1 MKTASTKII
10 ADTFQKIA
18 DMVVPTMGAKG
29 RMAVIE
35 DEFSRPILTDD
46 GVTVAKQAYGFDGF
60 EKMVA
65 LSMVEAANNTEK
77 TAYDGTT
84 LTVLLTNELY
94 KQGLRW
100 IKAGLH
106 PQVAADKLLE
116 LVGKAKEELKKYKIR
131 LTEGQVANL
140 STIVTKIP
148 AIGALVAEAY
158 RKSSAT
164 MNVVTEH
171 ERIKEESYVEFTS
184 GMTLDAGYMS
194 ESLKTL
200 CNENDKT
207 IFDNPYIAVLKE
219 GIFTQL
225 DTQRFFSSMPESAV
239 RSPFVFIISSKF
251 NPESL
256 KLLLDTLTE
265 NKFKF
270 QIIFINDVSQ
280 EELFLDIAAYTGG
293 TAQDAVN
300 GTEFD
305 FKSLGKAKAITIEQN
320 KTTIIAEAPNGKA
333 LLQRIKSYKKE
344 IDEKAYTTGMNR
356 ANVIT
361 RRLANLESGITK
373 IKIYAPTV
381 TEYMTVKLKLDDAIG
396 AVKTATKKGIA
407 IGAGKA
413 LWNVAFDVP
422 ELKDVLRKPML
433 TILSNAGLKVTKTA
447 GLKNSIA
454 INVVSK
460 DEVNLLEAG
469 IVDSYA
475 SIETSLTN
483 ASSIAANYLRAYIL
497 IKKD

>member
-1 MKTASTKII
+1 MKTSDIKII
-10 ADTFQKIA
+10 KQTFQKIA

-29 RMAVIE
+29 RMAVIQ

-46 GVTVAKQAYGFDGF
+46 GVTVAKQAFDFEGF

-65 LSMVEAANNTEK
+65 ISMIEAANNTEK
-77 TAYDGTT
+77 TAFDGTT

-94 KQGLRW
+94 KQGLAW
-100 IKAGLH
+100 IKRGLH

-116 LVGKAKEELKKYKIR
+116 LVAKAKDELKKYRIK
-131 LTEGQVANL
+131 LTQDQVANL

-158 RKSSAT
+158 RKSNGT
-164 MNVVTEH
+164 MNVVSEH

-194 ESLKTL
+194 ESLKAL
-200 CNENDKT
+200 CNEGDKT
-207 IFDNPYIAVLKE
+207 VFQNPYIAVLKE

-225 DTQRFFSSMPESAV
+225 DTQKFFSSIPQDKIDH
-239 RSPFVFIISSKF
+239 PFVFIVSNKF

-280 EELFLDIAAYTGG
+280 EEIFLDVAAYTGG

-300 GTEFD
+300 GSDFVFD
-305 FKSLGKAKAITIEQN
+305 SLGKAKSITIEQM
-320 KTTIIAEAPNGKA
+320 KTTIAAEAPNAKA

-344 IDEKAYTTGMNR
+344 LEEQAYTTGMNR
-356 ANVIT
+356 ANMIT
-361 RRLANLESGITK
+361 RRLANLESGVTK

-381 TEYMTVKLKLDDAIG
+381 TEYMTIKLKLDDAIG
-396 AVKTATKKGIA
+396 AVKTATKKGIT

-413 LWNVAFDVP
+413 LWNVSFDVP
-422 ELKDVLRKPML
+422 ELKDVLRKPLL
-433 TILSNAGLKVTKTA
+433 TILDNAGLKLTKEA
-447 GLKNSIA
+447 GLQNSIA
-454 INVVSK
+454 IDVVSK
-460 DEVNLLEAG
+460 KEVNLTKAG

>member
-1 MKTASTKII
+1 MKTSDIKII
-10 ADTFQKIA
+10 KDTFQKIA

-29 RMAVIE
+29 RMAVIQ

-46 GVTVAKQAYGFDGF
+46 GVTVAKQAFDFEGF

-65 LSMVEAANNTEK
+65 ISMIEAANNTEK
-77 TAYDGTT
+77 TAFDGTT

-94 KQGLRW
+94 KQGLAW
-100 IKAGLH
+100 IKRGLH

-116 LVGKAKEELKKYKIR
+116 LVAKAKDELKKYRIK
-131 LTEGQVANL
+131 LTIDQVANL

-158 RKSSAT
+158 RKSGGT

-194 ESLKTL
+194 ESLRAL
-200 CNENDKT
+200 CNEGDKT
-207 IFDNPYIAVLKE
+207 VYQNPFIAVLKE

-225 DTQRFFSSMPESAV
+225 DTQKFFASIPQDQIDH
-239 RSPFVFIISSKF
+239 PFVFIVSNKF

-280 EELFLDIAAYTGG
+280 EEIFLDVAAYTGG
-293 TAQDAVN
+293 TAQDAVS
-300 GTEFD
+300 GADFVFD
-305 FKSLGKAKAITIEQN
+305 SLGKAKSIIIEQM
-320 KTTIIAEAPNGKA
+320 KTTITAEAPNAKA

-344 IDEKAYTTGMNR
+344 LEEQAYTTGMNR
-356 ANVIT
+356 ANMIT
-361 RRLANLESGITK
+361 RRLANLESGVTK
-373 IKIYAPTV
+373 IKVYAPTV
-381 TEYMTVKLKLDDAIG
+381 TEYMTIKLKLDDAIG
-396 AVKTATKKGIA
+396 AVKTATKKGIT

-413 LWNVAFDVP
+413 LWNVSFEVP
-422 ELKDVLRKPML
+422 ELSNVLRKPLL
-433 TILSNAGLKVTKTA
+433 TILSNAGLKITKEA
-447 GLKNSIA
+447 GLQNSIA
-454 INVVSK
+454 IDVVSK
-460 DEVNLLEAG
+460 KEVNLTKAG

>member
-1 MKTASTKII
+1 MKTATTKVIGE
-10 ADTFQKIA
+10 TFQKIA

-29 RMAVIE
+29 RMAVIQ

-46 GVTVAKQAYGFDGF
+46 GVTVAKQAFDFEGF

-65 LSMVEAANNTEK
+65 LSMIEAANNTEK
-77 TAYDGTT
+77 TAFDGTT

-94 KQGLRW
+94 KQGLKW
-100 IKAGLH
+100 IKRGLH

-116 LVGKAKEELKKYKIR
+116 LVSKAKNELKKYRIK
-131 LTEGQVANL
+131 LTGDQVANL

-158 RKSSAT
+158 RKSSGS

-194 ESLKTL
+194 ESLKAL
-200 CNENDKT
+200 CNEGDKT
-207 IFDNPYIAVLKE
+207 FYNNPLIAVLKE

-225 DTQRFFSSMPESAV
+225 DTQRFFASIPQDQID
-239 RSPFVFIISSKF
+239 RPFVFILSSKF

-300 GTEFD
+300 GSEFN
-305 FKSLGKAKAITIEQN
+305 FSSLGSAKSITIDQM
-320 KTTIIAEAPNGKA
+320 KTTIVAEAPNGKA

-344 IDEKAYTTGMNR
+344 LEEKAYTTGMNR
-356 ANVIT
+356 ANMIT

-373 IKIYAPTV
+373 IKVYAPTV
-381 TEYMTVKLKLDDAIG
+381 TEYMTIKLKLDDAIG
-396 AVKTATKKGIA
+396 AVKAASKKGIA

-413 LWNVAFDVP
+413 LWNVSFDVP
-422 ELKDVLRKPML
+422 ELKEVLRKPMK
-433 TILSNAGLKVTKTA
+433 TILSNAGLRITKKA
-447 GLKNSIA
+447 GLQNSTA
-454 INVVSK
+454 INVVTK
-460 DEVNLLEAG
+460 EEVNLIKAG

>member
-1 MKTASTKII
+1 MKTSSPKII
-10 ADTFQKIA
+10 GETFQKIA

-46 GVTVAKQAYGFDGF
+46 GVTVAKQAFDFEGF

-65 LSMVEAANNTEK
+65 LSMIEAANNTEK
-77 TAYDGTT
+77 TAFDGTT
-84 LTVLLTNELY
+84 LTVLLTNEFY
-94 KQGLRW
+94 KQGMKW

-106 PQVAADKLLE
+106 PQVAADRLLE
-116 LVGKAKEELKKYKIR
+116 LVEKVKVHLKEYKVK
-131 LTEGQVANL
+131 LTQDQVANL

-158 RKSSAT
+158 RKSSGS
-164 MNVVTEH
+164 MNVITEH
-171 ERIKEESYVEFTS
+171 ERMKEESYVEFTS

-194 ESLKTL
+194 ESLRSL
-200 CNENDKT
+200 CNEGDKT
-207 IFDNPYIAVLKE
+207 IFQSPYIAVLKE

-225 DTQRFFSSMPESAV
+225 DTQRFFSSIPEDKIAH
-239 RSPFVFIISSKF
+239 PFVFIVSSKF

-256 KLLLDTLTE
+256 KLLLDTLAE

-270 QIIFINDVSQ
+270 QIIFINDMAQ

-300 GTEFD
+300 GSEFT
-305 FKSLGKAKAITIEQN
+305 FTSLGTAKSITIDQI
-320 KTTIIAEAPNGKA
+320 KTTIVAEAPNGKA

-344 IDEKAYTTGMNR
+344 LEEKAYTTGMNR
-356 ANVIT
+356 ANIIT

-381 TEYMTVKLKLDDAIG
+381 TEYMTIKLKLDDAIG
-396 AVKTATKKGIA
+396 AVKAASKKGITL
-407 IGAGKA
+407 GAGKA
-413 LWNVAFDVP
+413 LWNVSFDVP
-422 ELKDVLRKPML
+422 ELKQVLKQPLL
-433 TILSNAGLKVTKTA
+433 TILKNAGLKPSKNTQLKNDIAVNVVTKQEVS
-447 GLKNSIA
+447 LK
-454 INVVSK
+454 
-460 DEVNLLEAG
+460 EAG

-475 SIETSLTN
+475 SIETSLVN
-483 ASSIAANYLRAYIL
+483 GCSIAANYLRAYIL
-497 IKKD
+497 IKKS

>member
-1 MKTASTKII
+1 MKTSDIKII
-10 ADTFQKIA
+10 KHTFQKIA

-29 RMAVIE
+29 RMAVIQ

-46 GVTVAKQAYGFDGF
+46 GVTVAKQAFDFEGF

-65 LSMVEAANNTEK
+65 LSMIEAANNTEK

-94 KQGLRW
+94 KQGLKW
-100 IKAGLH
+100 IQRGLH

-116 LVGKAKEELKKYKIR
+116 LVTEAKEELKKYRIK
-131 LTEGQVANL
+131 LTENQVANL

-158 RKSSAT
+158 RKSSGS
-164 MNVVTEH
+164 MNVITEH

-200 CNENDKT
+200 CNEGDKT
-207 IFDNPYIAVLKE
+207 VYNNPLIAVLKE

-225 DTQRFFSSMPESAV
+225 DTQRFFSSLPSDAIN
-239 RSPFVFIISSKF
+239 RPFVFIVSSKF

-270 QIIFINDVSQ
+270 QIVFINDVSQ

-293 TAQDAVN
+293 TAQDAVS
-300 GTEFD
+300 GTEFTYE
-305 FKSLGKAKAITIEQN
+305 SLGSAKSISIEQT
-320 KTTIIAEAPNGKA
+320 KTIIVAEAPNGKA
-333 LLQRIKSYKKE
+333 LLQRIKTYKKE
-344 IDEKAYTTGMNR
+344 LEDKAYTTGMNR
-356 ANVIT
+356 ANMIT

-381 TEYMTVKLKLDDAIG
+381 TEYMTIKLKLDDAIG
-396 AVKTATKKGIA
+396 AVKTATKKGIT

-413 LWNVAFDVP
+413 LWNVSFDVP

-433 TILSNAGLKVTKTA
+433 TILSNAGLRLSKQA
-447 GLKNSIA
+447 GLQNGIA
-454 INVVSK
+454 INVVTK
-460 DEVNLLEAG
+460 EEVNLTKEG

>member
-1 MKTASTKII
+1 MKTTDTKII
-10 ADTFQKIA
+10 ADVFQRIA
-18 DMVVPTMGAKG
+18 DTVVPTMGAKG
-29 RMAVIE
+29 RMAIIE

-46 GVTVAKQAYGFDGF
+46 GVTVAKQALSLTGF
-60 EKMVA
+60 ERMVA

-116 LVGKAKEELKKYKIR
+116 LVAKAKDELKKYR
-131 LTEGQVANL
+131 LKLTNDQVANL
-140 STIVTKIP
+140 TNIVTKIP
-148 AIGALVAEAY
+148 AIGALVADAH
-158 RKSSAT
+158 RLSKGS

-184 GMTLDAGYMS
+184 GMTIDSGYMS

-200 CNENDKT
+200 CNEGDKSK
-207 IFDNPYIAVLKE
+207 FANAKIAILKE

-225 DTQRFFSSMPESAV
+225 DIQKFFNSIPESDLKV
-239 RSPFVFIISSKF
+239 PFVFVISNKF

-256 KLLLDTLTE
+256 KLLLDTLAE
-265 NKFKF
+265 NQFVF
-270 QIIFINDVSQ
+270 QIVFINDASQ

-293 TAQDAVN
+293 TAQDAMTGSDYTYN
-300 GTEFD
+300 ALGT
-305 FKSLGKAKAITIEQN
+305 AQTIIIEQF
-320 KTTIIAEAPNGKA
+320 KTVLTSTSSSKKELKK
-333 LLQRIKSYKKE
+333 RVDSYKKE
-344 IDEKAYTTGMNR
+344 LEQNAFNTGMNR
-356 ANVIT
+356 ANIIT

-381 TEYMTVKLKLDDAIG
+381 TEYMTIKLKIDDAVG
-396 AVKTATKKGIA
+396 AVKMATKKGIA
-407 IGAGKA
+407 IGAGKT
-413 LWNVAFDVP
+413 LYNIGFDVP
-422 ELKDVLRKPML
+422 ELKEPLSRPMKQ
-433 TILSNAGLKVTKTA
+433 ILENAGLPVDKRILQQDSK
-447 GLKNSIA
+447 G
-454 INVVSK
+454 INVVTK
-460 DEVNLLEAG
+460 QVVNLIEEG

-483 ASSIAANYLRAYIL
+483 ASSIASNYLRAYIL
-497 IKKD
+497 IRKD

>member
-10 ADTFQKIA
+10 GETFQKIA

-46 GVTVAKQAYGFDGF
+46 GVTVAKQAYGFEGF

-65 LSMVEAANNTEK
+65 LSMIEAANNTEK
-77 TAYDGTT
+77 TAFDGTT
-84 LTVLLTNELY
+84 LTVLLTNEFY
-94 KQGLRW
+94 KQGMKW

-116 LVGKAKEELKKYKIR
+116 LVAKAKEELKKYRIR
-131 LTEGQVANL
+131 LTEDQVANL

-148 AIGALVAEAY
+148 AIGALVADAY
-158 RKSSAT
+158 RLSKGT
-164 MNVVTEH
+164 MNVITEH
-171 ERIKEESYVEFTS
+171 ERVKEESYVEFTS

-194 ESLKTL
+194 ESLKSL
-200 CNENDKT
+200 CNEGDKT
-207 IFDNPYIAVLKE
+207 IFENPLIAILKE

-225 DTQRFFSSMPESAV
+225 DIQNFFNSIPTDQIT
-239 RSPFVFIISSKF
+239 RPFVFVVSYKF

-270 QIIFINDVSQ
+270 QIVFINDTAQ

-293 TAQDAVN
+293 TAQDAMS
-300 GTEFD
+300 GSEYTFE
-305 FKSLGKAKAITIEQN
+305 SLGGAKSIVIEQT
-320 KTTIIAEAPNGKA
+320 KTIIVAEAPNGKA
-333 LLQRIKSYKKE
+333 LLQRIKTYKKE
-344 IDEKAYTTGMNR
+344 LEERAYTTGMNR
-356 ANVIT
+356 ANIIT
-361 RRLANLESGITK
+361 RRLANLEAGITK
-373 IKIYAPTV
+373 IKIFAPTI
-381 TEYMTVKLKLDDAIG
+381 TEYITIKLKLDDAIG
-396 AVKTATKKGIA
+396 AIKAATRKGITM
-407 IGAGKA
+407 GAGKA
-413 LWNVAFDVP
+413 LWNVSYTIP
-422 ELKDVLRKPML
+422 ELKDVLRSPMK
-433 TILSNAGLKVTKTA
+433 TILSNAGLKVSKTA
-447 GLKNSIA
+447 GLENGIA
-454 INVVSK
+454 INVVTK
-460 DEVNLLEAG
+460 KEVELVKEG

-475 SIETSLTN
+475 SIETSLIN

>member
-1 MKTASTKII
+1 MKTSDIKII
-10 ADTFQKIA
+10 KQTFQKIA

-29 RMAVIE
+29 RMAVIQ

-46 GVTVAKQAYGFDGF
+46 GVTVAKQAFDFEGF

-65 LSMVEAANNTEK
+65 ISMIEAANNTEK
-77 TAYDGTT
+77 TAFDGTT

-94 KQGLRW
+94 KQGLAW
-100 IKAGLH
+100 IKRGLH

-116 LVGKAKEELKKYKIR
+116 LVAKAKDELKKYRIK
-131 LTEGQVANL
+131 LTQDQVANL

-158 RKSSAT
+158 RKSNGT
-164 MNVVTEH
+164 MNVVSEH

-194 ESLKTL
+194 ESLKAL
-200 CNENDKT
+200 CNEGDKT
-207 IFDNPYIAVLKE
+207 VFQNPYIAVLKE

-225 DTQRFFSSMPESAV
+225 DTQKFFSSIPQDQIDH
-239 RSPFVFIISSKF
+239 PFVFIVSNKF

-280 EELFLDIAAYTGG
+280 EEIFLDVAAYTGG

-300 GTEFD
+300 GSDFVFD
-305 FKSLGKAKAITIEQN
+305 SLGKAKSITIEQM
-320 KTTIIAEAPNGKA
+320 KTTIAAEAPNAKA

-344 IDEKAYTTGMNR
+344 LEEQAYTTGMNR
-356 ANVIT
+356 ANMIT
-361 RRLANLESGITK
+361 RRLANLESGVTK

-381 TEYMTVKLKLDDAIG
+381 TEYMTIKLKLDDAIG
-396 AVKTATKKGIA
+396 AVKTATKKGIT

-413 LWNVAFDVP
+413 LWNVSFDVP
-422 ELKDVLRKPML
+422 ELKDVLRKPLL
-433 TILSNAGLKVTKTA
+433 TILDNAGLKLTKEA
-447 GLKNSIA
+447 GLQNSIA
-454 INVVSK
+454 IDVVSK
-460 DEVNLLEAG
+460 KEVNLTKAG